1 MVSALQLTDKHRRDQ
16 VRLAIIADS
25 QARRLW
31 DSTLDLNDLT
41 GTQPVWKKTMVDLLT
56 RWYQLSARMAAR
68 YLPQYREASIGQ
80 PGSEV
85 TIAIPRFDKRQ
96 AAKEFD
102 WMGATNIMWHLAKG
116 QTEEA
121 AWAAARSLF
130 LGMFHE
136 AVLAG
141 GRRTIQEWAKKDPR
155 AIGWRRVSDGDPCAF
170 CAMLV
175 SRGPVYLS
183 EKTALKA
190 DTPSGKYHAHCGCTV
205 EVVYGDWQPTEQ
217 EQQWIDDY
225 YRAAERFPKGEKT
238 WQNILPIMRDSGYF
252 RDSPTINT
260 ATWPFDKAKPLTRTV
275 RDHILYGDKKGKG
288 GHLSGYGVA
297 GKTEFPESWTPRTIS
312 EAIGQV
318 LANPDWHVTAKDPRG
333 LHGFGAIVDGVQVE
347 VQAFLRDGLYEV
359 DRAFPAGGAGVV
371 RNTENGRIEAG
382 LSKRKKWKTGGEQHG

>member
-1 MVSALQLTDKHRRDQ
+1 MVTAAQLTDKHRRDQ
-16 VRLAIIADS
+16 VRLAITADS

-31 DSTLDLNDLT
+31 DSTLDLHDLR
-41 GTQPVWKKTMVDLLT
+41 GTQPIWKKTMIDLLA
-56 RWYQLSARMAAR
+56 RWYQLSARMATR
-68 YLPQYREASIGQ
+68 YLPQHREASIGQ

-85 TIAIPRFDKRQ
+85 TIAIPRFDKQQ

-136 AVLAG
+136 AVLTG

-155 AIGWRRVSDGDPCAF
+155 AIGWRRVSDGAPCAF

-238 WQNILPIMRDSGYF
+238 WQNILPIMRDKGAF
-252 RDSPTINT
+252 RDSPS
-260 ATWPFDKAKPLTRTV
+260 V
-275 RDHILYGDKKGKG
+275 RSKG
-288 GHLSGYGVA
+288 
-297 GKTEFPESWTPRTIS
+297 E
-312 EAIGQV
+312 
-318 LANPDWHVTAKDPRG
+318 
-333 LHGFGAIVDGVQVE
+333 
-347 VQAFLRDGLYEV
+347 
-359 DRAFPAGGAGVV
+359 
-371 RNTENGRIEAG
+371 
-382 LSKRKKWKTGGEQHG
+382 